1 MASDQLTKE
10 EQNFIRF
17 GKACDDVMI
26 LPLADILHWKIKPKD
41 LYKRIQSCQILINGE
56 KKLDTHQLGLCKQTN
71 LTDYCN
77 FDVSLLYKLIRNLC
91 PTFKPTQGWG
101 ITPKYNDIQ
110 IGDDIERIRVFRNE
124 FKHRNSSAMSDSE
137 FRNLWTD
144 LESVIQ
150 RLEKTMSGIGYN
162 TNYERKIRSIE
173 DLDLGNDAREKY
185 KTYLVLECLYNRVTQ
200 TDDRGKLNDKQ
211 SKHKITYILINI
223 KLITVN
229 IIYVYKAVNRHSGIT
244 VYVSETPEIS
254 LTGNE
259 RVLCGETAVFEASIE
274 YADPSS
280 WLLTWQKETG
290 QATERIDICKEK
302 YKDSIDSK
310 LVITPVS
317 KEDEGRYCAVLSRK
331 TNGNE
336 QKILSN
342 KLSLQAL
349 GGIFIT
355 I

>member
-137 FRNLWTD
+137 FRNLWIE
-144 LESVIQ
+144 LEFVIQ

-211 SKHKITYILINI
+211 SKHIAKQNYLHFNQH
-223 KLITVN
+223 
-229 IIYVYKAVNRHSGIT
+229 KAYHCKH
-244 VYVSETPEIS
+244 Y
-254 LTGNE
+254 
-259 RVLCGETAVFEASIE
+259 LC
-274 YADPSS
+274 
-280 WLLTWQKETG
+280 L
-290 QATERIDICKEK
+290 
-302 YKDSIDSK
+302 
-310 LVITPVS
+310 
-317 KEDEGRYCAVLSRK
+317 
-331 TNGNE
+331 
-336 QKILSN
+336 
-342 KLSLQAL
+342 
-349 GGIFIT
+349 
-355 I
+355 